1 MAETLTDED
10 RIIENLP
17 RDESNM
23 IRHYEDL
30 DFKPMRQTLYNVPTV
45 TPEYDDE
52 IFPHIVYVL
61 HHLTHFNV
69 PFTRLHETVNTHNSV

>member
-1 MAETLTDED
+1 MIETLTDED
-10 RIIENLP
+10 RIIENLS

-52 IFPHIVYVL
+52 IFPHIVYVV
-61 HHLTHFNV
+61 HHLTHLILSNPIFS
-69 PFTRLHETVNTHNSV
+69 TTWNSGHS